1 MRWRNDL
8 VACDALMGLI
18 LPGFVLA
25 AIAIVLWSAVS
36 SRKHV
41 ADPTSIRENM
51 AVNIAV
57 LLGLIATIWLLF
69 APSYAWSSESQTAG
83 GVTSSRA
90 TGTSTLIDANGLS
103 ALIPVLVPLVLLG
116 AAAVGRRSAA
126 RRAITLAAAIV
137 LTAFVMVAS
146 FSIGLFFLPAAVAL
160 WVAVPGASST
170 ARPA

>member
-1 MRWRNDL
+1 
-8 VACDALMGLI
+8 MGLI

-25 AIAIVLWSAVS
+25 AVAIVLWSAIA
-36 SRKHV
+36 SRKHM
-41 ADPTSIRENM
+41 AGPASIRQNL
-51 AVNIAV
+51 ALNVAV
-57 LLGLIATIWLLF
+57 LLGLVATIWLLL
-69 APSYAWSSESQTAG
+69 APSYAWSSESQAAG

-90 TGTSTLIDANGLS
+90 IGTGTLLDANGLS
-103 ALIPVLVPLVLLG
+103 ALIPLLVPMVLLG

-137 LTAFVMVAS
+137 LTAFVGVAS